1 MSDYQY
7 SDDALKLM
15 TMDIFGD
22 YIYATHNI
30 DIEKLK
36 EAIETLLERDQKIL
50 WLSYQKCET
59 LVAIGKEFGVTKERI
74 RQIKAR
80 ALRILR
86 HPKFGIVKAK
96 TAEPERKKGRWQRRK
111 GSDCWECSECHAVL
125 ENSDIENHNFYYCY
139 HCGADMRGE

>member
-7 SDDALKLM
+7 NDDALKLM

-30 DIEKLK
+30 DLEKLK

-50 WLSYQKCET
+50 WMSYQKCET
-59 LVAIGKEFGVTKERI
+59 LEAIGNEFGVTRERI

-86 HPKFGIVKAK
+86 HPKFGIAKAK
-96 TAEPERKKGRWQRRK
+96 PAEPEWKKGEWIEDDYGFYR
-111 GSDCWECSECHAVL
+111 CSECGFEWDEPEMVSRFCP
-125 ENSDIENHNFYYCY
+125 N
-139 HCGADMRGE
+139 CGAEMTRGGR